1 ANLTWPVVALL
12 HVAHVVTLRR
22 EAMAQRRLADRA
34 AVWLPAASVRQAGT
48 PRSAAAPPGLM
59 HLASVGLL
67 VAALGCL
74 GMLMRAQSA
83 DAAHTARSIVVSSR
97 VVGFTDDGLVQARP
111 DSPVAGLPDVVV
123 LDPLDPYDVGDEVIL
138 RADPTDPGWTHPAGE
153 PPDPTWWASL
163 ALGAALLSGL
173 LAERLL
179 TARMRRA
186 VFLARPPTRGVP
198 IRYAVDDGSCAVLA
212 CVEGEAVFAELQVIP
227 AADLPQAGPLAES
240 LRPAYLVGDV
250 RTGGWCAVATA
261 DGMLLPE
268 SPLSAWPDLPLSSQ
282 VEEES
287 GGDPREWSS
296 PVPESALPAAL
307 PVRLG
312 PTVLDRV
319 LGVAAAVGATAFGVW
334 LLDPEVGGWFSS
346 LLILAGVMNVAYW
359 GVNRAVESVTVDRSG
374 LSVASALR
382 RSTVAMMS
390 VEEVRC
396 TPTHV
401 LVLGA
406 EGQELEIGPFGAG
419 EPGRHS
425 VVSRGRPAMGPSAA
439 QVASAIDHA
448 RVAASS
454 VDATRTGEGGARWRP
469 GTGVPWLA
477 LVAAVVLV
485 RYLQVFVL

>member
-1 ANLTWPVVALL
+1 
-12 HVAHVVTLRR
+12 
-22 EAMAQRRLADRA
+22 
-34 AVWLPAASVRQAGT
+34 
-48 PRSAAAPPGLM
+48 
-59 HLASVGLL
+59 
-67 VAALGCL
+67 
-74 GMLMRAQSA
+74 
-83 DAAHTARSIVVSSR
+83 
-97 VVGFTDDGLVQARP
+97 
-111 DSPVAGLPDVVV
+111 
-123 LDPLDPYDVGDEVIL
+123 
-138 RADPTDPGWTHPAGE
+138 
-153 PPDPTWWASL
+153 
-163 ALGAALLSGL
+163 
-173 LAERLL
+173 
-179 TARMRRA
+179 
-186 VFLARPPTRGVP
+186 
-198 IRYAVDDGSCAVLA
+198 
-212 CVEGEAVFAELQVIP
+212 
-227 AADLPQAGPLAES
+227 
-240 LRPAYLVGDV
+240 
-250 RTGGWCAVATA
+250 
-261 DGMLLPE
+261 MLLPE

-282 VEEES
+282 VEGES